1 MQITSKTHKTCNI
14 CATQETNHHC
24 TKACPQ
30 QMRQINPTNQNN
42 MREKYINFIKNFKY
56 TQQYITDKAPLNFRW
71 IGFINLIFPNTKII
85 HCTRDPKNN
94 CLSMFKNL
102 FEGGL
107 NFTYSQEDLVKYYKN
122 YQDLMNLGMNVEVRH
137 SGKLFEVAST
147 MLKNAVEAKNAK
159 LEKKLRM
166 VELQLKKQRVDQ
178 MGKTGDSSTD
188 IVEGEGYVVGDRNEL
203 LKQILD
209 RVDNDKK
216 DK

>member
-1 MQITSKTHKTCNI
+1 MTDENKIPMEDIIDQAKEGLDE
-14 CATQETNHHC
+14 QETIGQTEDSKHQDSQEEIQEENNEQ
-24 TKACPQ
+24 TQKNSVQNTDATPILKA
-30 QMRQINPTNQNN
+30 ITTA
-42 MREKYINFIKNFKY
+42 EKI
-56 TQQYITDKAPLNFRW
+56 DKALPQV
-71 IGFINLIFPNTKII
+71 T
-85 HCTRDPKNN
+85 
-94 CLSMFKNL
+94 
-102 FEGGL
+102 GL
-107 NFTYSQEDLVKYYKN
+107 DAEDKDMDTYATEAMKS

-178 MGKTGDSSTD
+178 MNKTGDSSAD

>member
-1 MQITSKTHKTCNI
+1 MTDENKIPMEDIIDQAKEGLDE
-14 CATQETNHHC
+14 QETI
-24 TKACPQ
+24 TKTENQEHQDSSEEVQESSSEQNEEESVENTDPTPIMKAITTAEKIDRALPQ
-30 QMRQINPTNQNN
+30 VTGLDA
-42 MREKYINFIKNFKY
+42 E
-56 TQQYITDKAPLNFRW
+56 DK
-71 IGFINLIFPNTKII
+71 
-85 HCTRDPKNN
+85 D
-94 CLSMFKNL
+94 MD
-102 FEGGL
+102 
-107 NFTYSQEDLVKYYKN
+107 TYANEAMKS

-147 MLKNAVEAKNAK
+147 MLKNAVDAKNAK

-178 MGKTGDSSTD
+178 MNKTGDSSAD

>member
-1 MQITSKTHKTCNI
+1 MTEENKIPMEDMISQAKEGLDE
-14 CATQETNHHC
+14 QENVGQT
-24 TKACPQ
+24 
-30 QMRQINPTNQNN
+30 
-42 MREKYINFIKNFKY
+42 E
-56 TQQYITDKAPLNFRW
+56 
-71 IGFINLIFPNTKII
+71 
-85 HCTRDPKNN
+85 DPKHQNSGEEVQEEN
-94 CLSMFKNL
+94 SEQTKSESITNTDTTPILRAITTAEKIDRAL
-102 FEGGL
+102 PQVTGL
-107 NFTYSQEDLVKYYKN
+107 DAEDKDMDTYANEAMKS

>member
-1 MQITSKTHKTCNI
+1 MTDENKIPMEDIIDQAKEGLDE
-14 CATQETNHHC
+14 QETI
-24 TKACPQ
+24 TKTENQEHQNSSEEAQESSSEQNEEESVENTDPTPIMKAITTAEKIDRALPQ
-30 QMRQINPTNQNN
+30 VTGLDA
-42 MREKYINFIKNFKY
+42 E
-56 TQQYITDKAPLNFRW
+56 DK
-71 IGFINLIFPNTKII
+71 
-85 HCTRDPKNN
+85 D
-94 CLSMFKNL
+94 MD
-102 FEGGL
+102 
-107 NFTYSQEDLVKYYKN
+107 TYANEAMKS

-166 VELQLKKQRVDQ
+166 VELQLKKQRIDQ
-178 MGKTGDSSTD
+178 MNKTSDNSAD

>member
-1 MQITSKTHKTCNI
+1 MTDENKIPMEDIIDQAKEGLDE
-14 CATQETNHHC
+14 QET
-24 TKACPQ
+24 
-30 QMRQINPTNQNN
+30 
-42 MREKYINFIKNFKY
+42 
-56 TQQYITDKAPLNFRW
+56 
-71 IGFINLIFPNTKII
+71 IGQTE
-85 HCTRDPKNN
+85 DPKHQD
-94 CLSMFKNL
+94 
-102 FEGGL
+102 
-107 NFTYSQEDLVKYYKN
+107 SQEEIQEEDNEQTKENSIQNTDATPILKAITTAEKIDRALPQVTGLDAEDKDMDTYATEAMKS

-166 VELQLKKQRVDQ
+166 VELQLKKQRIDQ

>member
-1 MQITSKTHKTCNI
+1 MTEENKIPMEDIIDQAKEGLDEQKNETKNEDTQHQNSGEEIQTGTSDQTEEESTENTSATPILKAITTAEKIDRALPQVTGLDAEDQDMDTY
-14 CATQETNHHC
+14 ATEAM
-24 TKACPQ
+24 K
-30 QMRQINPTNQNN
+30 
-42 MREKYINFIKNFKY
+42 
-56 TQQYITDKAPLNFRW
+56 
-71 IGFINLIFPNTKII
+71 
-85 HCTRDPKNN
+85 
-94 CLSMFKNL
+94 S
-102 FEGGL
+102 
-107 NFTYSQEDLVKYYKN
+107 

-178 MGKTGDSSTD
+178 MSKTGDSNAD

>member
-1 MQITSKTHKTCNI
+1 MTEEKENKIPMEDIIDQAKEGLDE
-14 CATQETNHHC
+14 QETIRE
-24 TKACPQ
+24 TKDQ
-30 QMRQINPTNQNN
+30 EHQ
-42 MREKYINFIKNFKY
+42 
-56 TQQYITDKAPLNFRW
+56 D
-71 IGFINLIFPNTKII
+71 
-85 HCTRDPKNN
+85 
-94 CLSMFKNL
+94 
-102 FEGGL
+102 
-107 NFTYSQEDLVKYYKN
+107 SQEEVQEENNEQVESKGLQNTDTTPILKAISTAEKIDRALPQVTGLDAEDKDMDTYATEAMKS

-178 MGKTGDSSTD
+178 MAKTGDSSTE

>member
-1 MQITSKTHKTCNI
+1 MTDENKIPMEDIISQAKEGLDEQENDSKNEDTQHQNSGEEIQEGASEQVEETSNEDTS
-14 CATQETNHHC
+14 ATPILRAISTAE
-24 TKACPQ
+24 KIDRALPQ
-30 QMRQINPTNQNN
+30 VT
-42 MREKYINFIKNFKY
+42 
-56 TQQYITDKAPLNFRW
+56 
-71 IGFINLIFPNTKII
+71 
-85 HCTRDPKNN
+85 
-94 CLSMFKNL
+94 
-102 FEGGL
+102 GL
-107 NFTYSQEDLVKYYKN
+107 DAEDQDMDTYANEAMKS

-178 MGKTGDSSTD
+178 MSKTGDSSAD

>member
-1 MQITSKTHKTCNI
+1 MTDENKIPMEDIIDQAKEGLDE
-14 CATQETNHHC
+14 QETI
-24 TKACPQ
+24 TKTENQKHQDSSEEVQESSSEQNEEESVENTDPTPIMKAITTAEKIDRALPQ
-30 QMRQINPTNQNN
+30 VT
-42 MREKYINFIKNFKY
+42 
-56 TQQYITDKAPLNFRW
+56 
-71 IGFINLIFPNTKII
+71 
-85 HCTRDPKNN
+85 
-94 CLSMFKNL
+94 
-102 FEGGL
+102 GL
-107 NFTYSQEDLVKYYKN
+107 DAEDQDMDIYATEAMKS

-166 VELQLKKQRVDQ
+166 VELQLKKQRIDQ
-178 MGKTGDSSTD
+178 MDKTSDNSAD

>member
-1 MQITSKTHKTCNI
+1 MTDENKIPMEDIINQAKEGLDEQENVGQTEDPKHQDSQEEVQKEDNEQ
-14 CATQETNHHC
+14 TQENSVQDTDA
-24 TKACPQ
+24 TPILKAITTAEKIDRALPQ
-30 QMRQINPTNQNN
+30 VT
-42 MREKYINFIKNFKY
+42 
-56 TQQYITDKAPLNFRW
+56 
-71 IGFINLIFPNTKII
+71 
-85 HCTRDPKNN
+85 
-94 CLSMFKNL
+94 
-102 FEGGL
+102 GL
-107 NFTYSQEDLVKYYKN
+107 DAEDQDMDTYATEAMKS

-178 MGKTGDSSTD
+178 MNKTSDNSAD

>member
-1 MQITSKTHKTCNI
+1 MTEENKIPMEDIIDQAKEGLDEQEIIWQTENSEHQNSSEEVQAETSEQVKSESNENTDTTPILRAISTAEKI
-14 CATQETNHHC
+14 DRAL
-24 TKACPQ
+24 PQ
-30 QMRQINPTNQNN
+30 VTGLDA
-42 MREKYINFIKNFKY
+42 E
-56 TQQYITDKAPLNFRW
+56 DK
-71 IGFINLIFPNTKII
+71 
-85 HCTRDPKNN
+85 D
-94 CLSMFKNL
+94 MD
-102 FEGGL
+102 
-107 NFTYSQEDLVKYYKN
+107 TYANEAMKS

-147 MLKNAVEAKNAK
+147 MLKNAVDAKNAK

-178 MGKTGDSSTD
+178 MNKTSDSSGD

>member
-1 MQITSKTHKTCNI
+1 MTDENKIPMEDIINQAKEGLDEQKNDTKNEDTQYQDSGEEIQTENSEQVEETSTENSNTTPILRAISTAEKI
-14 CATQETNHHC
+14 DRAL
-24 TKACPQ
+24 PQ
-30 QMRQINPTNQNN
+30 VT
-42 MREKYINFIKNFKY
+42 
-56 TQQYITDKAPLNFRW
+56 
-71 IGFINLIFPNTKII
+71 
-85 HCTRDPKNN
+85 
-94 CLSMFKNL
+94 
-102 FEGGL
+102 GL
-107 NFTYSQEDLVKYYKN
+107 DAEDQDMDTYANEAMKS

-178 MGKTGDSSTD
+178 MSKTGDSSAD

>member
-1 MQITSKTHKTCNI
+1 MTEENKVPMEDIIDQAKEGLDEQKTIGK
-14 CATQETNHHC
+14 AEDQE
-24 TKACPQ
+24 Q
-30 QMRQINPTNQNN
+30 Q
-42 MREKYINFIKNFKY
+42 
-56 TQQYITDKAPLNFRW
+56 D
-71 IGFINLIFPNTKII
+71 
-85 HCTRDPKNN
+85 
-94 CLSMFKNL
+94 
-102 FEGGL
+102 
-107 NFTYSQEDLVKYYKN
+107 SQEEVQEENSEQVESKGVQNTDSTPILKAITTAEKIDRALPQVTGLDAEDKDMDTYASEAMKS

>member
-1 MQITSKTHKTCNI
+1 MTEENKTSMEEIISQAKEGLDEQENIGQTEDPEHQDSEEKIQEESSEQFKEESVTNTDTTPILRAITTAEKIDRALPQVTGLDAEDQDMDTY
-14 CATQETNHHC
+14 ATEAM
-24 TKACPQ
+24 K
-30 QMRQINPTNQNN
+30 
-42 MREKYINFIKNFKY
+42 
-56 TQQYITDKAPLNFRW
+56 
-71 IGFINLIFPNTKII
+71 
-85 HCTRDPKNN
+85 
-94 CLSMFKNL
+94 S
-102 FEGGL
+102 
-107 NFTYSQEDLVKYYKN
+107 

-178 MGKTGDSSTD
+178 MSKTGDSSAD

>member
-1 MQITSKTHKTCNI
+1 MTDENKIPMEDIIDQAKEGLDE
-14 CATQETNHHC
+14 QET
-24 TKACPQ
+24 
-30 QMRQINPTNQNN
+30 
-42 MREKYINFIKNFKY
+42 
-56 TQQYITDKAPLNFRW
+56 
-71 IGFINLIFPNTKII
+71 IGQTEDSK
-85 HCTRDPKNN
+85 HQD
-94 CLSMFKNL
+94 
-102 FEGGL
+102 
-107 NFTYSQEDLVKYYKN
+107 SQEEIQEEDNEQTKENSIQNTDATPILKAITTAEKIDRALPQVTGLDAEDKDMDTYATEAMKS

>member
-1 MQITSKTHKTCNI
+1 MTEENKIPMEDIIDQAKEGLDEQKTIGK
-14 CATQETNHHC
+14 AEDQE
-24 TKACPQ
+24 Q
-30 QMRQINPTNQNN
+30 Q
-42 MREKYINFIKNFKY
+42 
-56 TQQYITDKAPLNFRW
+56 D
-71 IGFINLIFPNTKII
+71 
-85 HCTRDPKNN
+85 
-94 CLSMFKNL
+94 
-102 FEGGL
+102 
-107 NFTYSQEDLVKYYKN
+107 SQEEVQKENSEQVESKGVQNTDSTPILKAITTAEKIDRALPQVTGLDAEDKDMDTYANEAMKS

-178 MGKTGDSSTD
+178 MNKTSDNSAD